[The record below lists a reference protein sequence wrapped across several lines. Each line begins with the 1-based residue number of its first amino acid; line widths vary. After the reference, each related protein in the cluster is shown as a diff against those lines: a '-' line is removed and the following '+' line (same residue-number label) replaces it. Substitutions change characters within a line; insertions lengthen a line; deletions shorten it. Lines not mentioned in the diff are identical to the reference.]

1 VGMGGSGKTTLVGN
15 IFRSQRVRR
24 HFDSYSWVTISQS
37 YDIEDVFRTMI
48 KDFSK
53 EQGLQVPSDLSS
65 MRYRELVEMLV
76 NYLQPKR
83 YFIVLD
89 DVWNTGFWKEIS
101 VAIPDGIH
109 GSRVMITTREERI
122 AHFSYGTMNRFHRIE
137 PLKEDKAWELFRKRA
152 FSGSPE
158 QHIAPNIEPI
168 ARNLVQ
174 KCGGLPLALV
184 ALGSMM
190 STRRLES
197 EWRRVYNSLNWE
209 LSNNPDLKD
218 VQRILILSFNDLPYP
233 LKHCFLY
240 CCIFPEDY
248 IIKRKK
254 LIRLWMAQG
263 FVQPTRGVKPEEVA
277 DSYIMELVYRNM
289 FQVVF
294 RNHNGR
300 PKAFKMHD
308 MVREI
313 SLMIS
318 RDEKFCDVFNDKA
331 EDVQDGETRHLCIQ
345 REISSSIAQRNLQTL
360 LVYSTTKQKVALPTA
375 LKLLRALDLEDS
387 RIRKLPDSLATLFN
401 LKYLNLTGTRVRKL
415 PKSFRRLL
423 NLETLNT
430 KFSKI
435 KELPTGISKLENL
448 RYLVTFS
455 HSNSDWSI
463 VSGTKVSSDICQLK
477 RLQVMDC
484 IHAENELIRNLGD
497 MTQLTRIGLVNVRKH
512 HGHDLCNALNKMKDL
527 RFVSLWSIDENEPLQ
542 LDALSPATTIEKLFL
557 SGKLER
563 LPSWFNT
570 LHNLT
575 ELCLRWSRLA
585 QDAIPCI
592 QALPYLVWL
601 SFFNAYEGDKLCF
614 PEGFQSLKILLIG
627 DMPRLNEIVIQE
639 GAMPSLQKLHIKDCV
654 MIKSLPSGIENLTK
668 LQELRLRNVSDKLV
682 ESIREEQSK
691 DCSKVNHIP
700 TIKHYFITEN
710 GVSCE
715 NLS

>member
-1 VGMGGSGKTTLVGN
+1 M
-15 IFRSQRVRR
+15 
-24 HFDSYSWVTISQS
+24 
-37 YDIEDVFRTMI
+37 
-48 KDFSK
+48 
-53 EQGLQVPSDLSS
+53 
-65 MRYRELVEMLV
+65 
-76 NYLQPKR
+76 
-83 YFIVLD
+83 
-89 DVWNTGFWKEIS
+89 
-101 VAIPDGIH
+101 
-109 GSRVMITTREERI
+109 
-122 AHFSYGTMNRFHRIE
+122 
-137 PLKEDKAWELFRKRA
+137 
-152 FSGSPE
+152 
-158 QHIAPNIEPI
+158 

-218 VQRILILSFNDLPYP
+218 VHRILILSFNNLSY
-233 LKHCFLY
+233 LFKHCFLY

-254 LIRLWMAQG
+254 LIRLWMSQG
-263 FVQPTRGVKPEEVA
+263 FVQSTRGVKPEEVA
-277 DSYIMELVYRNM
+277 DSYLMELVYRNM

-294 RNHNGR
+294 RNHNGC

-318 RDEKFCDVFNDKA
+318 RDEKFSDVLNDKA
-331 EDVQDGETRHLCIQ
+331 EDVQDGETHHLCIQ
-345 REISSSIAQRNLQTL
+345 MEISSN
-360 LVYSTTKQKVALPTA
+360 
-375 LKLLRALDLEDS
+375 LEDS
-387 RIRKLPDSLATLFN
+387 RIRKLPDSLTTLFN
-401 LKYLNLTGTRVRKL
+401 LKYLNLTGTRIRKL
-415 PKSFRRLL
+415 PKSFCRLL
-423 NLETLNT
+423 NLETLNI

-463 VSGTKVSSDICQLK
+463 VSGTKVSRYICQLK

-484 IHAENELIRNLGD
+484 IHAETEVIRNLGD
-497 MTQLTRIGLVNVRKH
+497 MTQLTRIGLVNVKRQH
-512 HGHDLCNALNKMKDL
+512 VYDLCNALTMMKDL
-527 RFVSLWSIDENEPLQ
+527 RFVSLWSIDENETLQ
-542 LDALSPATTIEKLFL
+542 LDALSPAATIEKLFL

-601 SFFNAYEGDKLCF
+601 SFFNAYEGDNYAF
-614 PEGFQSLKILLIG
+614 
-627 DMPRLNEIVIQE
+627 
-639 GAMPSLQKLHIKDCV
+639 
-654 MIKSLPSGIENLTK
+654 
-668 LQELRLRNVSDKLV
+668 
-682 ESIREEQSK
+682 
-691 DCSKVNHIP
+691 
-700 TIKHYFITEN
+700 
-710 GVSCE
+710 
-715 NLS
+715 